1 MTMQA
6 DQLLG
11 AAVTDSDG
19 QPVGTVDGIFRD
31 DVDGTPKWAR
41 VRSGKAARFVP
52 LAGGR
57 MTKTGL
63 SVPFDHQKIVSEP
76 DVNVDR
82 HMSVAQENEL
92 RRHFGLAETTRSA
105 QPPAGQAPAGHAATA
120 PGQVPGQAQAA
131 PTPTGPSGTGTAA
144 PTGNG
149 QPGRS
154 EAGGGTRD
162 GADWITRAEEKVT
175 VSTETAES
183 GRARMHKY
191 VDSEPV
197 EQTVRVFHEEYE
209 IERVPIKPEDRIE
222 GSIAEDEREIIL
234 HEERAVITK
243 ETVPVERVRLSARR
257 VAEEKTIRGEIRKE
271 RIEVD
276 TSPSAPAGRPGNSGS
291 YLTVPG
297 SYLADNSGQLPGR
310 PQATPGRDVPP
321 AEDAVPG
328 CSPPG
333 RIATATGRPAGHA
346 SLDDFQ
352 NMVVCQ

>member
-1 MTMQA
+1 
-6 DQLLG
+6 
-11 AAVTDSDG
+11 
-19 QPVGTVDGIFRD
+19 
-31 DVDGTPKWAR
+31 
-41 VRSGKAARFVP
+41 
-52 LAGGR
+52 
-57 MTKTGL
+57 MTKSGL
-63 SVPFDHQKIVSEP
+63 SVPFDNQKIASEP
-76 DVNVDR
+76 AVNVDR
-82 HMSVAQENEL
+82 HMTVAQEDEL
-92 RRHFGLAETTRSA
+92 RRHFGLAETTRSG

-131 PTPTGPSGTGTAA
+131 PTPSGTGTAGAAPSGTGTAEAGAAGRAAAGSAA

-154 EAGGGTRD
+154 EAAGGTRD

-175 VSTETAES
+175 VSKEMGES

-243 ETVPVERVRLSARR
+243 ETVPVERVRLSARK

-271 RIEVD
+271 RIEVE
-276 TSPSAPAGRPGNSGS
+276 TSPSAPASRPG
-291 YLTVPG
+291 
-297 SYLADNSGQLPGR
+297 R
-310 PQATPGRDVPP
+310 
-321 AEDAVPG
+321 
-328 CSPPG
+328 
-333 RIATATGRPAGHA
+333 
-346 SLDDFQ
+346 
-352 NMVVCQ
+352 